1 MARSTARKRALNTLY
16 EADEKGQD
24 IPSLLAERIAE
35 PGAQTPLPDYA
46 IQIVRGVA
54 DEQAG
59 IDRALEDHS
68 TKWPLRRMAV
78 VDRNILR
85 IAAWEI
91 LFNDDVPDRV
101 AIDEGLGLAKT
112 LSDDDSPSFI
122 HGLLSAI
129 CDDKD
134 SVLADIKAA
143 HEAEAKEKAER
154 EAAERRLNS
163 PTAPGFLQSHG
174 ISGEGDGVPFE
185 TMPQADQ
192 EADNVASSDGDNSDS
207 SLTEKSVDPASAI
220 GSVGDDDSS
229 VEASTSGDGYAD
241 ADANANIDTQTV
253 SATDA
258 VSVSNTNTDA
268 VPDIVDTATVS
279 VTDDDA
285 ASETLTDS
293 SGKVDEVGNTDTKT
307 PKVSGDDATDSSS
320 PNEVPNQPDSTGK
333 GQPLPPDGDNN
344 SIIV

>member
-59 IDRALEDHS
+59 IDRALESHS

-101 AIDEGLGLAKT
+101 AIDEALGLAKS
-112 LSDDDSPSFI
+112 LSDDDSPAFI
-122 HGLLSAI
+122 HGLLSAL
-129 CDDKD
+129 CDDREA
-134 SVLADIKAA
+134 VLADIEAA
-143 HEAEAKEKAER
+143 HEAEAKAKAER
-154 EAAERRLNS
+154 EAAERRFNS
-163 PTAPGFLQSHG
+163 PTAPGFLKSHG
-174 ISGEGDGVPFE
+174 ISGNGDGVPFE
-185 TMPQADQ
+185 PDTDAVTPQESDNNASSTEENADSTI
-192 EADNVASSDGDNSDS
+192 ADNVADEDGSSGE
-207 SLTEKSVDPASAI
+207 TQTPEAET
-220 GSVGDDDSS
+220 
-229 VEASTSGDGYAD
+229 VEADT
-241 ADANANIDTQTV
+241 NAG
-253 SATDA
+253 A
-258 VSVSNTNTDA
+258 VNVA
-268 VPDIVDTATVS
+268 
-279 VTDDDA
+279 
-285 ASETLTDS
+285 DS
-293 SGKVDEVGNTDTKT
+293 SGNTDEV
-307 PKVSGDDATDSSS
+307 PLSS
-320 PNEVPNQPDSTGK
+320 PDISDEDKHEANTSLPNDVPIQSDSAGE